1 MHTSQKIKLT
11 SLVFIAALFGFSSCK
26 DDNPTDINNYDFQ
39 PILGHLSQN
48 VITETYID
56 LHAKSELLVDAVTT
70 LQTDATTSNLEAA
83 RQAWR
88 NTRKPW
94 EQSEGFLFG
103 PVSTNGIDPSID
115 SWPVNVVDLEAVLS
129 SGAVLTKS
137 YIDGLEGT
145 LKGFH
150 TIEFLLWGENGDK
163 TIDAFTPREFEY
175 LIATS
180 QSLESDTY
188 NLQNSWNPTGENFQ
202 YEIAMAGESGSMY
215 ISQKSAM
222 QEIINGMIAIA
233 DEVANG
239 KIYDPLSQ
247 LDITLEESRFSA
259 NSKEDFKDNI
269 RSIQNLYDGKYL
281 MDGSGISDFIIS
293 KDADLDAHIKAE
305 IQASIDLIDAIP
317 GTFTQ
322 AIFDN
327 PAAIEAAQESV
338 RHLQEELE
346 SEVKPLIDAI

>member
-26 DDNPTDINNYDFQ
+26 DDNPTDINTYDFQ

-56 LHAKSELLVDAVTT
+56 LHTKSELLVDAVTT
-70 LQTDATTSNLEAA
+70 LQGDATTSNLEAA

-129 SGAVLTKS
+129 SGAVLTKA

-163 TIDAFTPREFEY
+163 TIETFTAREFEY

-188 NLQNSWNPTGENFQ
+188 NLQYSWNSTGENFQ
-202 YEIAMAGESGSMY
+202 NEIAMAGKSGSMY

-269 RSIQNLYDGKYL
+269 RSIQNLYEGKYL
-281 MDGSGISDFIIS
+281 MDGSGISDFILS

>member
-1 MHTSQKIKLT
+1 MVTTQKILLS
-11 SLVFIAALFGFSSCK
+11 SLILSITLLPLSSCK
-26 DDNPTDINNYDFQ
+26 EDDPTDIETYDFQ
-39 PILGHLSQN
+39 PILNHLAQH
-48 VITETYID
+48 VITETYVD
-56 LHAKSELLVDAVTT
+56 LHAKSISLVSAVTT
-70 LQTDATTSNLEAA
+70 LQTSPTALNLEAA

-88 NTRKPW
+88 DTRKPW

-103 PVSTNGIDPSID
+103 PVSTKGIDPSID

-129 SGAVLTKS
+129 SGAVLTKV

-150 TIEFLLWGENGDK
+150 TIEFLLWGEDGAK
-163 TIDAFTPREFEY
+163 TVDLFTAREFEY

-180 QSLESDTY
+180 QSLESNT
-188 NLQNSWNPTGENFQ
+188 NELQNSWNLTGENFQ
-202 YEIAMAGESGSMY
+202 SEIAEAGEDGSMY

-222 QEIINGMIAIA
+222 QEIVNGMIAIA

-247 LDITLEESRFSA
+247 LDVTLEESRFSA

-269 RSIQNLYDGKYL
+269 RSIQNLYEGKYL
-281 MDGSGISDFIIS
+281 MDGGGISDFIIS
-293 KDADLDAHIKAE
+293 KDAGLDEHIKAE
-305 IQASIDLIDAIP
+305 IQASIDLIEAIP

-327 PAAIEAAQESV
+327 PEAIEAAQESV

>member
-1 MHTSQKIKLT
+1 MVTTQKILLS
-11 SLVFIAALFGFSSCK
+11 SLILSITLLPLSSCK
-26 DDNPTDINNYDFQ
+26 EDDPTDIETYDFQ
-39 PILGHLSQN
+39 PILNHLAQH
-48 VITETYID
+48 VITETYVD
-56 LHAKSELLVDAVTT
+56 LHAKSISLVSAVTT
-70 LQTDATTSNLEAA
+70 LQTSPTALNLEAA

-88 NTRKPW
+88 DTRKPW

-103 PVSTNGIDPSID
+103 PVSTKGIDPSID

-129 SGAVLTKS
+129 SGAVLTKE

-150 TIEFLLWGENGDK
+150 TIEFLLWGEDGAK
-163 TIDAFTPREFEY
+163 TVDLFTAREFEY

-180 QSLESDTY
+180 QSLESNT
-188 NLQNSWNPTGENFQ
+188 NELQNSWNLTGENFQ
-202 YEIAMAGESGSMY
+202 SEIAEAGEDGSMY

-247 LDITLEESRFSA
+247 LDVTLEESRFSA

-269 RSIQNLYDGKYL
+269 RSIQNLYEGKYL
-281 MDGSGISDFIIS
+281 MDGGGISDFIIS
-293 KDADLDAHIKAE
+293 KDAGLDEHIKAE
-305 IQASIDLIDAIP
+305 IQASIDLIEAIP

-327 PAAIEAAQESV
+327 PEAIEAAQESV

>member
-26 DDNPTDINNYDFQ
+26 DDNPTDINTYDFQ

-56 LHAKSELLVDAVTT
+56 LHTKSELLVDAVTT
-70 LQTDATTSNLEAA
+70 LQEDATTSNLEAA

-129 SGAVLTKS
+129 SGAVLTKA

-163 TIDAFTPREFEY
+163 TIETFTAREFEY

-188 NLQNSWNPTGENFQ
+188 NLQYSWNSTGENFQ
-202 YEIAMAGESGSMY
+202 NEIAMAGESGSMY

-269 RSIQNLYDGKYL
+269 RSIQNLYEGKYL
-281 MDGSGISDFIIS
+281 MDGSGISDFILS

>member
-11 SLVFIAALFGFSSCK
+11 SLVFIAAMFGFSSCT
-26 DDNPTDINNYDFQ
+26 DDNPTDINTYDFQ

-56 LHAKSELLVDAVTT
+56 LHAKSELLVEAVTT
-70 LQTDATTSNLEAA
+70 LEADATSINLEAA

-163 TIDAFTPREFEY
+163 TIDAFTAREFEY
-175 LIATS
+175 LIATT

-188 NLQNSWNPTGENFQ
+188 NLQNSWNPAGENFQ
-202 YEIAMAGESGSMY
+202 NEIAMAGESGSMY

-269 RSIQNLYDGKYL
+269 RSIQNLYEGKYL
-281 MDGSGISDFIIS
+281 MDGSGISDFIIA

>member
-1 MHTSQKIKLT
+1 MVTTQKILLS
-11 SLVFIAALFGFSSCK
+11 SLILSITLLPLSSCK
-26 DDNPTDINNYDFQ
+26 EDDPTDIETYDFQ
-39 PILGHLSQN
+39 PILNHLAQH
-48 VITETYID
+48 VITETYVD
-56 LHAKSELLVDAVTT
+56 LHAKSISLVSAVTT
-70 LQTDATTSNLEAA
+70 LQTSPTALNLEAA

-88 NTRKPW
+88 DTRKPW

-103 PVSTNGIDPSID
+103 PVSTKGIDPSID

-129 SGAVLTKS
+129 SGAVLTKE

-150 TIEFLLWGENGDK
+150 TIEFLLWGEDGAK
-163 TIDAFTPREFEY
+163 TVDLFTAREFEY
-175 LIATS
+175 LIATA
-180 QSLESDTY
+180 QSLESNT
-188 NLQNSWNPTGENFQ
+188 NELQNSWNLTGENFQ
-202 YEIAMAGESGSMY
+202 SEIAEAGEDGSMY

-222 QEIINGMIAIA
+222 QEIVNGMIAIA

-247 LDITLEESRFSA
+247 LDVTLEESRFSA

-269 RSIQNLYDGKYL
+269 RSIQNLYEGKYL
-281 MDGSGISDFIIS
+281 MDGGGISDFIIS
-293 KDADLDAHIKAE
+293 KDAGLDEHIKAE
-305 IQASIDLIDAIP
+305 IQASIDLIEAIP

-327 PAAIEAAQESV
+327 PEAIEAAQESV

>member
-1 MHTSQKIKLT
+1 MFTSQKIKLT

-26 DDNPTDINNYDFQ
+26 DDNPTDINTYDFQ

-56 LHAKSELLVDAVTT
+56 LHAKSELLVDAVTS
-70 LQTDATTSNLEAA
+70 LQADATASNLEAA

-129 SGAVLTKS
+129 SGAVLTKA

-163 TIDAFTPREFEY
+163 TIETFTAREFEY
-175 LIATS
+175 LIATT

-188 NLQNSWNPTGENFQ
+188 NLQYSWNSTGENFQ
-202 YEIAMAGESGSMY
+202 NEIAMAGESGSMY

-269 RSIQNLYDGKYL
+269 RSIQNLYEGKYL
-281 MDGSGISDFIIS
+281 MDGSGISDFILS

>member
-1 MHTSQKIKLT
+1 MFTSQKIKLT

-26 DDNPTDINNYDFQ
+26 DDNPTDINTYDFQ

-56 LHAKSELLVDAVTT
+56 LHAKSELLVDAVTS
-70 LQTDATTSNLEAA
+70 LQADATASNLEAA

-129 SGAVLTKS
+129 SGAVLTKA

-163 TIDAFTPREFEY
+163 TIETFTAREFEY

-188 NLQNSWNPTGENFQ
+188 NLQYSWNSTGENFQ
-202 YEIAMAGESGSMY
+202 NEIAMAGESGSMY

-269 RSIQNLYDGKYL
+269 RSIQNLYEGKYL
-281 MDGSGISDFIIS
+281 MDGSGISDFILS

>member
-26 DDNPTDINNYDFQ
+26 DDNPTDINTYDFQ

-56 LHAKSELLVDAVTT
+56 LHTKSELLVDAVTT
-70 LQTDATTSNLEAA
+70 LQGDATTSNLAAA

-129 SGAVLTKS
+129 SGAVLTKA

-188 NLQNSWNPTGENFQ
+188 NLQYSWNSTGENFQ
-202 YEIAMAGESGSMY
+202 NEIAMAGESGSMY

-269 RSIQNLYDGKYL
+269 RSIQNLYEGKYL
-281 MDGSGISDFIIS
+281 MDGSGISDFILS